1 MTSYVYLTKALGM
14 FLWVHLVIVTLQYQ
28 YTEDDLLSA
37 LNRLPKDL
45 QEALAHRPYNSGS
58 G

>member
-1 MTSYVYLTKALGM
+1 M
-14 FLWVHLVIVTLQYQ
+14 FLWVQLVIVTLQYQ

-45 QEALAHRPYNSGS
+45 KEA
-58 G
+58 